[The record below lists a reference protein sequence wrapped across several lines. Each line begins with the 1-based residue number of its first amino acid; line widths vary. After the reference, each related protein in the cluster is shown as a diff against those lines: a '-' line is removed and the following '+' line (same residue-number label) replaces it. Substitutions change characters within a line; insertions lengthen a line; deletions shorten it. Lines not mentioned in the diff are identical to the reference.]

1 MFLLI
6 TEIYVC
12 IGGKYNLE
20 KILLKK
26 AVIQSLALMLVVIML
41 SYAMKHYNVVAI
53 SASNTIEEVL
63 ETKLPIQNNTKDISQ
78 EQEPGN
84 IDIQDGLLEPIS
96 SYSIFPETEHALNN
110 VILEKLGDQYLVIE
124 KPQSKDLQ
132 IRLEDIYITKSL
144 KLVISGLMEETREEI
159 FIGRVNREEIFS
171 GEPVYSYIESIEQ
184 EEDGSYTTIGFQD
197 YGNDP
202 VNLITSTI
210 STDDMGYSIY
220 EVMLGLNHVY
230 AHILYED
237 YNYYYI
243 DLKRPNEVYDKI
255 IVVDAGHGGKDPGAV
270 TKDERTY
277 EKEIN
282 LGILI
287 KLKELLDK
295 DNIKVYYTKLKDETL
310 FLRPRV
316 TLANEVDSD
325 FFISIHCNSSLSN
338 KANGTEIL
346 YYNHDNKNVKT
357 KDLAAIF
364 SDEISN
370 TIPLKNSG
378 ILKMKDDD
386 IFILCNATVPA
397 IIVEAGYLSNSKD
410 LPYLK
415 SKEGQTAIAEGIY
428 NSIWR
433 AYDELKPIELGNE

>member
-1 MFLLI
+1 
-6 TEIYVC
+6 
-12 IGGKYNLE
+12 
-20 KILLKK
+20 
-26 AVIQSLALMLVVIML
+26 MLVVIML
-41 SYAMKHYNVVAI
+41 SYAMKHYNVVVI
-53 SASNTIEEVL
+53 SASNTKEDVL
-63 ETKLPIQNNTKDISQ
+63 ETKVLVQNDIKDISQ
-78 EQEPGN
+78 EQETKN
-84 IDIQDGLLEPIS
+84 IDTQEYLQEPIS
-96 SYSIFPETEHALNN
+96 SYSIFPETEHAISN
-110 VILEKLGDQYLVIE
+110 VILEKLGEQYLVIE
-124 KPQSKDLQ
+124 KPQSNDLQ
-132 IRLEDIYITKSL
+132 IRLEDIFITKSL
-144 KLVISGLMEETREEI
+144 GLVISGFMEETPEDI
-159 FIGRVNREEIFS
+159 FIGRVSREEIFS
-171 GEPVYSYIESIEQ
+171 GEPVYSYIETIEQ
-184 EEDGSYTTIGFQD
+184 VDGAYTTVGLQD

-202 VNLITSTI
+202 VNLITSKI
-210 STDDMGYSIY
+210 SRDDEGHSIY
-220 EVMLGLNHVY
+220 EIMLGLNHVY

-237 YNYYYI
+237 DNYYYI
-243 DLKRPNEVYDKI
+243 DLRKPNEVYDKI